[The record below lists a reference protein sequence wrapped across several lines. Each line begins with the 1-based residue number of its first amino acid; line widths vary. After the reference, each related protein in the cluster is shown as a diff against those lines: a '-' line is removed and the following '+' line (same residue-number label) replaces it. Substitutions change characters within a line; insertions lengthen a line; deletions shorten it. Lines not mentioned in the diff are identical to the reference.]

1 MIVEQWTPISLLIFM
16 SVVTILV
23 YTIGV
28 WIGTHLE
35 KALQADKL
43 KADLKAAEAK
53 KNAKPARRR

>member
-1 MIVEQWTPISLLIFM
+1 M

-43 KADLKAAEAK
+43 KADLKAAEEK
-53 KNAKPARRR
+53 KNARPGRR

>member
-1 MIVEQWTPISLLIFM
+1 M

-53 KNAKPARRR
+53 KKAKPAGRR

>member
-1 MIVEQWTPISLLIFM
+1 MIVEHWTPISLLIFM

-23 YTIGV
+23 YSIGV

-43 KADLKAAEAK
+43 KADLEAK
-53 KNAKPARRR
+53 KNTKPAGRR

>member
-1 MIVEQWTPISLLIFM
+1 MIEQWTPISLLIFM
-16 SVVTILV
+16 SVLIILV

-35 KALQADKL
+35 KTLQEDKL

-53 KNAKPARRR
+53 KKAKPAGRR